1 MLVSADKR
9 IAAVRVISA
18 MGSTVAQRHSS
29 ASQVA
34 VATDACTA
42 GIYVVEIIY
51 ADGSR
56 ENLKVALNR

>member
-1 MLVSADKR
+1 MLVSAEKC

-18 MGSTVAQRHSS
+18 MGGTIAQSLRS

-51 ADGSR
+51 ADGSC